1 MSDSVSRDSETKAK
15 TTHPIQQ
22 SLIKLTRNLWW
33 TWRPEVRSIFRDIDL
48 ELYHREHRNPVRVI
62 KSASVPLLE
71 KRVADVDI
79 QTRTDRALRQL
90 DEYLNPITTW
100 GLVHAGTL
108 QSRPV
113 AYFSAEFGIHESIPI
128 YSGGLGILAGDHLKG
143 ASNLGIPLIGVG
155 LLYHQGYTTQE
166 LDASFWQH
174 DVKEPFD
181 MEDMPLEPA
190 LTPEGTQVRISLELP
205 GRLVWAKA
213 WEAKVGRIRL
223 ILLDARDDANSEE
236 DKALTAHL
244 YGGDQRMRIQQELLL
259 GVGGSRALRAMG
271 ITPGVFH
278 LNEGHSAFAI
288 LEWARHRVQT
298 DGLEPWR
305 AIREAT
311 SGTVFTTHTP
321 VEAGHDRFPADL
333 AAEHLAPLAE
343 GLHLPLHDVMGLG
356 RVNVDDHGAPF
367 LPTVLALKCS
377 RRANAVSALHGVVSR
392 EMWQCLWPDRK
403 QDDVP
408 IGHITNG
415 VHTPSWISYE
425 LNQLFQ
431 YHLGTNWLE
440 SIVRPDLWMKIE
452 SIDPAEIWEVKQV
465 LKARMMRLV
474 RDRAKAMHERVGLPP
489 MERPPLAPNALTIGF
504 ARRFVPY
511 KRADLLLTDLDRLD
525 RLVNNPKRPVNIIFA
540 GRAHPADGPGKAI
553 IQRVGQLSED
563 PRFRD
568 RIIFVEN
575 YNIHVGRNLYQGVDA
590 WLNTPM
596 RPLEACGTSGMKV
609 IMNGGLHISVLDGW
623 WAEAFDGENGFAIG
637 NGEIHANQEI
647 QDQRDAESL
656 FRILEEQV
664 VPMYYD
670 RGPDDI
676 PYRWMARVKRSMR
689 TLAWR
694 FNADRMVMDYVRNCY
709 LPAAVASSCQMP
721 PA

>member
-1 MSDSVSRDSETKAK
+1 MTSPENPNPEATPME
-15 TTHPIQQ
+15 HPLQQ
-22 SLIKLTRNLWW
+22 KLQKLTRNLWW
-33 TWRPEVRSIFRDIDL
+33 TWRPEVRSIFRDLDL
-48 ELYHREHRNPVRVI
+48 ELYHRAHRNPVRVI
-62 KSASVPLLE
+62 KTVTIPMLE
-71 KRVADVDI
+71 KRATEVDV

-90 DEYLNPITTW
+90 NEYLNPITTW

-113 AYFSAEFGIHESIPI
+113 AYFCAEFGIHESIPI

-181 MEDMPLEPA
+181 MDDLPLEVATDPA
-190 LTPEGTQVRISLELP
+190 GNPVRISVEMP
-205 GRLVWAKA
+205 GRLVWAKV
-213 WEAKVGRIRL
+213 WEVKVGRIRL
-223 ILLDARDDANSEE
+223 ILLDTRDDANSED

-271 ITPGVFH
+271 ITPSVYH

-288 LEWARHRVQT
+288 LERARQRVQT
-298 DGLEPWR
+298 DGLDPWV
-305 AIREAT
+305 AIKEAAA
-311 SGTVFTTHTP
+311 GTVFTTHTP
-321 VEAGHDRFPADL
+321 VEAGHDRFPAEL
-333 AAEHLAPLAE
+333 AAEHLQPLAD
-343 GLHLPLHDVMGLG
+343 GLRLALHDVMALG
-356 RVNVDDHGAPF
+356 RVNPDDHGAPF

-377 RRANAVSALHGVVSR
+377 RRANGVSALHGVVSR
-392 EMWQCLWPDRK
+392 HMWNCLWPDRK
-403 QDDVP
+403 EEEVP

-415 VHTPSWISYE
+415 VHAPTWISSE
-425 LNQLFQ
+425 LNQMLQ
-431 YHLGTNWLE
+431 NHLGPNWMDA
-440 SIVRPDLWMKIE
+440 IVRPDLWMKLE
-452 SIDPAEIWEVKQV
+452 GIDPAEMWEVKQV

-474 RDRAKAMHERVGLPP
+474 RQRSAQMHERVGLPP
-489 MERPPLAPNALTIGF
+489 MAIPPLDPDALTIGF

-511 KRADLLLTDLDRLD
+511 KRPDLLLRDLDRLAA
-525 RLVNNPKRPVNIIFA
+525 LINNPERPVNLVFA
-540 GRAHPADGPGKAI
+540 GRSHPADGPGKAL
-553 IQRVGQLSED
+553 IQKVGQLSED
-563 PRFRD
+563 PRFRN
-568 RIIFVEN
+568 RIVFVEN

-590 WLNTPM
+590 WLNNPM

-609 IMNGGLHISVLDGW
+609 VMNGGLHISVLDGW
-623 WAEAFDGENGFAIG
+623 WAEAYDGENGFAIG

-656 FRILEEQV
+656 FRLLEEQII
-664 VPMYYD
+664 PMYYD
-670 RGPDDI
+670 KDADGVPR
-676 PYRWMARVKRSMR
+676 RWMARVKRSMR

-721 PA
+721 PP